1 MNYYDQFSTLPIEEK
16 LRRAKE
22 MRDEAWYA
30 NLAWLEAA
38 EVAHKFKA
46 GDQWSDDEKFKL
58 QMQGRTPL
66 VWNYIHPAVEL
77 TIGVLSQNPVRIYPY
92 PTEKGD
98 DFLCEVLEDI
108 VTYLDANQL
117 DADDEHDTMFEN
129 CIVTGIGDVVVDVGP
144 DPDNPE
150 EIFLYEQALDAYEVL
165 IDPMYKKGNLTDA
178 RYVAYEKW
186 VTAEDFKVRYPK
198 QIKDM
203 EEIFTEGITG
213 LSSAIQRE
221 SNYTSNTASTTT
233 LFEYY
238 DSQNKRILVTHLEI
252 REAYKRSYYKDEQGK
267 TVEISKEEKK
277 EAKAQPGS
285 IIEVYDTKVYVM
297 HYIHDRILW
306 EGESP
311 VYKKNFSLCRMRAY
325 IDKSA
330 RMHST
335 YGLVKNMLDPQ
346 RECNKRWMHTLK
358 LLNSQGV
365 GVMAEVD
372 AFHDLPQAQDS
383 WNDPDQITFMAKGG
397 LNKVKEKAVPV
408 FPDATMKLE
417 EMNKDAMKHISGINP
432 DLMGMAQQ
440 RREPGI
446 NLKLRQKQ
454 GLTMLSKLF
463 SNYKRARKEI
473 YKRKLEIIVRYMP
486 DAQIQKILGE
496 TANYTFKDGHIIDQK
511 RGLVAPIRKIRD
523 LGYNVRMED
532 APGGMNKMMAEL
544 ATFMEMMEKGFP
556 VDPNTVIDKLDL
568 SPIEK
573 ANWKMYI
580 ESSQKAKAEV
590 QQVEIKLKQDKLA
603 QDGQL
608 KAAAI
613 DVENKKIEAT
623 NELGIHK
630 LKFGQEENM
639 LKLGATTDIEEGK
652 LQQNYKIS
660 QMELTLKIAEMKE
673 SERRDMVEILK
684 FVAQQQNAKPAAN
697 ASGANVNPNG

>member
-129 CIVTGIGDVVVDVGP
+129 CIVTGVGDVVVDVGP